1 MLFYLGT
8 HRPNWLGKTSVPLFV
23 SRRTLYKRKTFQRA
37 LGQWSL
43 DSGGFTELSMFGEW
57 QTTPQEYVTDVE
69 RFHDEIGKM
78 NWAAP
83 MDWMCEPFIV
93 EKTGLSVREHQQR
106 TTENIIEL
114 RSISDMPFIPV
125 LQGWE
130 YGDYIDHITM
140 YENAGID
147 LTAEPV
153 VGVGS
158 VCRRQGTREA
168 QVILTTIRALGIKPH
183 GFGVKV
189 SGLKKYGLGLESADS
204 MAWSYGAR
212 FNPPIEGHAHKTC
225 ANCLEYALNWRKKI
239 LGEPS
244 HSPRQK

>member
-1 MLFYLGT
+1 
-8 HRPNWLGKTSVPLFV
+8 
-23 SRRTLYKRKTFQRA
+23 
-37 LGQWSL
+37 
-43 DSGGFTELSMFGEW
+43 
-57 QTTPQEYVTDVE
+57 
-69 RFHDEIGKM
+69 
-78 NWAAP
+78 
-83 MDWMCEPFIV
+83 
-93 EKTGLSVREHQQR
+93 
-106 TTENIIEL
+106 
-114 RSISDMPFIPV
+114 MPFIPV
-125 LQGWE
+125 IQGWE

-212 FNPPIEGHAHKTC
+212 FNPPIEGHTHKTC
-225 ANCLEYALNWRKKI
+225 ANCLEYALRWRQDI
-239 LGEPS
+239 V
-244 HSPRQK
+244 

>member
-8 HRPNWLGKTSVPLFV
+8 HMPSWLSRTSVPLFV
-23 SRRTLYKRKTFQRA
+23 SRRTLYKRKSFPRA
-37 LGQWSL
+37 LGEWSL
-43 DSGGFTELSMFGEW
+43 DSGGFTELAMFGGW
-57 QTTPQEYVTDVE
+57 KTTVREYIDDVQ
-69 RFHDEIGKM
+69 RFSDEVGNL

-83 MDWMCEPFIV
+83 MDWMCEPIML
-93 EKTGLSVREHQQR
+93 EKTGLTIKRHQEL
-106 TTENIIEL
+106 TIDNLIEL
-114 RSISDMPFIPV
+114 RGRSSLPFVPV

-140 YENAGID
+140 YEDAGFD

-158 VCRRQGTREA
+158 VCRRQGTRDA
-168 QVILTTIRALGIKPH
+168 HAILTTIRALGIRPH

-212 FNPPIEGHAHKTC
+212 YEPPMEGHQHKAC
-225 ANCLEYALNWRKKI
+225 NNCLEYALNWREKT
-239 LGEPS
+239 LAL
-244 HSPRQK
+244 